1 MARMAGVVEPV
12 VTALAQTRG
21 FSPEERHTILTVL
34 RTHAVDQ
41 ACSVV
46 LAQMGPRDFEWPE
59 FDHWYS
65 VFARRGQFPPL
76 WDGVARRPSQ
86 DDRWSAWQAYQ
97 HRKLYLLIDWL
108 HGLAV
113 TRSEMRAA
121 LSRYASRGLTAEITR
136 QSAETRCPPCDALN
150 NENAHHH
157 PENVPPF
164 HPGCRC
170 LILAAPART
179 QPGGADAMRRVV
191 RATRA
196 ALPI

>member
-1 MARMAGVVEPV
+1 MARIAGVVEPA

-21 FSPEERHTILTVL
+21 FSPEERETILTLL

-59 FDHWYS
+59 FDRWYS
-65 VFARRGQFPPL
+65 VFARRGHFPPL
-76 WDGVARRPSQ
+76 WDGVVRRPCQ
-86 DDRWSAWQAYQ
+86 DDPWPAWQAYQ
-97 HRKLYLLIDWL
+97 HRKLYLLMDWL

-121 LSRYASRGLTAEITR
+121 LTRYAGRGLAAEITR
-136 QSAETRCPPCDALN
+136 QSAEIRCPACDALN
-150 NENAHHH
+150 NENVRHH

-179 QPGGADAMRRVV
+179 PPGSPD
-191 RATRA
+191 ATRRPA
-196 ALPI
+196 RARSGSLT